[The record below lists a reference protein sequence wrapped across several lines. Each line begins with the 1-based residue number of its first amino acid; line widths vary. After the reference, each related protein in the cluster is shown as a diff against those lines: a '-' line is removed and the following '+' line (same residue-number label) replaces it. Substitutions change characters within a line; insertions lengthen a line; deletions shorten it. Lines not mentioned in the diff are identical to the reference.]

1 MIRKILSMLAWLVV
15 SMVGQQSVF
24 AQTAVIDPWI
34 FSPPPGAVRT
44 VSGDSVSY
52 TIGEEKFVLSKI
64 FDITGQSVSVVADA
78 LLAELFPG
86 NSEKVEERKELANGR
101 FTFLK
106 VTDGNRIT
114 AILFEKTSDGNG
126 VAMAM
131 YITNPSLLNKT
142 QADRLVNA
150 RLRTDGAKTTAQQ
163 PLESS
168 ALVKQNEAWPKGGLV
183 PATNAVVDWQ
193 SALKMGLDP
202 KRNILPDTY
211 FCFQSDLAR
220 AVTPDADGILS
231 IQSDGRYDYT
241 SDQVRGSGSWA
252 QDKAAGYTAYSF
264 SGVLT
269 GKENS
274 GNSYIQ
280 DNDYGQF
287 FEIKER
293 SRDSD
298 RKDRELTCFQRG
310 PSVEAVRI
318 QMARGVLGQETMQC
332 AMANGGQMSVQF
344 GNKTYSSANGG
355 GRFEDFIVTRSRGLW
370 KGAFEFSSGPFKDA
384 VGYLSGDQQG
394 NRTLD
399 IATYKT
405 ISAYLTTVNE
415 TDAVATCYG
424 KSTPRPLP
432 TYGNTPA
439 PLTGM
444 SGGISGM
451 FTVPVS
457 RWSGNISIGG
467 HDVYMFTANG
477 WYYSSVPDNK
487 PIDCSKTMPSGEPI
501 CNRYEISGNKIRMQS
516 SSGKW
521 EDDDDWEV
529 YKRSASMLE
538 IDGREY
544 KPLQPL
550 TNAKL
555 NGTYETASGSSSGSM
570 TGVLYTSVTEGEIK
584 FTADGRFES
593 AKSTWNRLGIAV
605 GALGAPPTV
614 TGQSSNFDG
623 NNGKGRFRIQGN
635 WMILTG
641 DDGREA
647 RKFIYAPH
655 KDIAAGSLITHFY
668 FDGDFY
674 WIKK

>member
-1 MIRKILSMLAWLVV
+1 MIRKFQLMLAWFIV
-15 SMVGQQSVF
+15 SMAGPQSVF
-24 AQTAVIDPWI
+24 AQTAEIIDPWI
-34 FSPPPGAVRT
+34 FSPPPGAVRAVT
-44 VSGDSVSY
+44 GDSVSY

-106 VTDGNRIT
+106 VADGNRIT
-114 AILFEKTSDGNG
+114 AILLEKTNDGNG
-126 VAMAM
+126 VGMIM
-131 YITNPSLLNKT
+131 YITNPTLLNKT

-150 RLRTDGAKTTAQQ
+150 RLRTDGAKITTQQ
-163 PLESS
+163 PSQE
-168 ALVKQNEAWPKGGLV
+168 AVLVRQNEAWPKGGVV
-183 PATNAVVDWQ
+183 PATAAVVDWQ
-193 SALKMGLDP
+193 VALKMGLDP

-211 FCFQSDLAR
+211 FCFQSGLAR

-231 IQSDGRYDYT
+231 IQSDGRYNYA
-241 SDQVRGSGSWA
+241 SDQIRGNGSWA
-252 QDKAAGYTAYSF
+252 QDKAAGDTAYSF
-264 SGVLT
+264 SGVLN

-280 DNDYGQF
+280 ENDYGQF

-293 SRDSD
+293 SRDPD
-298 RKDRELTCFQRG
+298 LKDRELTCFQRG
-310 PSVEAVRI
+310 PSAEAVRI

-332 AMANGGQMSVQF
+332 TLANGGQMSVQF
-344 GNKTYSSANGG
+344 GNKIYASAAGG
-355 GRFEDFIVTRSRGLW
+355 GRFTEALVTRSRGLW
-370 KGAFEFSSGPFKDA
+370 QGGFEFTSGPFKDA
-384 VGYLSGDQQG
+384 VGYLLEDQQG

-399 IATYKT
+399 IAINRT

-415 TDAVATCYG
+415 TDDVATCYG
-424 KSTPRPLP
+424 KSVPKPLP
-432 TYGNTPA
+432 TYGNMPA
-439 PLTGM
+439 PATGVT
-444 SGGISGM
+444 GGISGM

-467 HDVYMFTANG
+467 HDVYMFTPNG
-477 WYYSSVPDNK
+477 WYYSSAPDDK

-521 EDDDDWEV
+521 EDEDWEI
-529 YKRSASMLE
+529 YKRTASLLE
-538 IDGREY
+538 IGDREY
-544 KPLQPL
+544 KVLQPL
-550 TNAKL
+550 TNVKL
-555 NGTYETASGSSSGSM
+555 NGIYETASGSSSGSV

-584 FTADGRFES
+584 FTTDGRFES
-593 AKSTWNRLGIAV
+593 TKSTWNRLGIAV
-605 GALGAPPTV
+605 GPLGAPPTV

-623 NNGKGRFRIQGN
+623 NNGKGKFRIEGN

-641 DDGREA
+641 DDGREV

-655 KDIAAGSLITHFY
+655 KDIVPGSLITHFY
-668 FDGDFY
+668 FDSDFY